1 MNNVKK
7 PRAALLPMYL
17 IAPCRVQPRKYFD
30 EKRLDNLKNSIE
42 KYGLI
47 HPVTVRGIGRGEF
60 ELIAGER
67 RFRACEML
75 GMEEIP
81 AIIVSAEERDAA
93 LMSLSENLS
102 REPLIFTEK
111 ANSVNELL
119 DTYKYTREE
128 LCDELGL
135 KLTDI
140 SLYREYAKLPML
152 AKRLIRE
159 YELSEKHVAAAVKL
173 KEPQRILEALQKIC
187 LNGLD
192 AAQSGQMVKAMKEN
206 RRRIRRI
213 KSFPADER
221 FFKNTVIRALDI
233 VRKGGV
239 DADLVETETENG
251 TEMKIII
258 KKSIKQDLGDTK
270 TIKLKRSMIAG

>member
-1 MNNVKK
+1 MNTVKK

-17 IAPCRVQPRKYFD
+17 IAPCRIQPRKYFD
-30 EKRLDNLKNSIE
+30 EKRLESLKQSIE
-42 KYGLI
+42 RYGLI
-47 HPVTVRGIGRGEF
+47 HPVTVRSIGRGEF

-81 AIIVSAEERDAA
+81 AIIVSTEERESA

-111 ANSVNELL
+111 ANSVNELI
-119 DTYKYTREE
+119 DTYKYSREE
-128 LCDELGL
+128 LCNELGL

-159 YELSEKHVAAAVKL
+159 YELSERHVAAALKL
-173 KEPQRILEALQKIC
+173 KEPQKVLEALQKIC

-192 AAQSGQMVKAMKEN
+192 AAQSSQMVKAMREN
-206 RRRIRRI
+206 RRRTRRI
-213 KSFPADER
+213 KNFPVDER

-239 DADLVETETENG
+239 DADLTETETESG
-251 TEMKIII
+251 TEIRIVL
-258 KKSIKQDLGDTK
+258 KKEVKSDLGDTK
-270 TIKLKRSMIAG
+270 VIKLKRGTVSK